1 MIRVRISDPRSEG
14 VCCNFKTVKSG
25 VPQCSLLGPLLFNI
39 FINDLNFC
47 VPNVSLRLY
56 ADETTAHLSDVSPT
70 ILEFSF
76 NKDLQTLSSWFE
88 SNHLTVNSTKTQ
100 ALSVG
105 PCAYHYSLFL
115 NNARIEFLRSIK
127 ILGVTLDKDLSYKEH
142 ISDQLKKAYAKA
154 SALRRIRRFLPH
166 DAMIKLYKAFI
177 LPHLEYCSPLF
188 VGIGTGQRNR
198 LEDGN
203 CYILRTL
210 IGHNKSMSYDELLTT
225 ASMTSLYCRRL
236 HQALILLFK
245 CLNGTGPTYIGSLF
259 KYRHTPYRLRG
270 EGLNLELP
278 NFNLKFKKNSFTYS
292 LTKLW
297 NSLPSQVRLSSDAND
312 FRSKL
317 HDCSFLERL
326 SYCARLL
333 PFTVFRTCII
343 VFQSRF

>member
-1 MIRVRISDPRSEG
+1 MWRS
-14 VCCNFKTVKSG
+14 SR
-25 VPQCSLLGPLLFNI
+25 LLGPLLFNI

-56 ADETTAHLSDVSPT
+56 ADDTTAYLSDVSPT

-88 SNHLTVNSTKTQ
+88 SNHLTVNSTKT
-100 ALSVG
+100 L
-105 PCAYHYSLFL
+105 
-115 NNARIEFLRSIK
+115 EFLRSIK

-210 IGHNKSMSYDELLTT
+210 IGHNKSMSYNKLLTT

-236 HQALILLFK
+236 RQALIPLFK
-245 CLNGTGPTYIGSLF
+245 CLNGTGPTYIGSL
-259 KYRHTPYRLRG
+259 
-270 EGLNLELP
+270 ELP
-278 NFNLKFKKNSFTYS
+278 
-292 LTKLW
+292 
-297 NSLPSQVRLSSDAND
+297 
-312 FRSKL
+312 
-317 HDCSFLERL
+317 H
-326 SYCARLL
+326 
-333 PFTVFRTCII
+333 
-343 VFQSRF
+343 